1 MSRKNGLGKFVLGA
15 AIGAGIGLLFAPRSG
30 KETRK
35 ILKDKMDDLVKRA
48 KELDKEEVKAAIEA
62 KINEIKEGIRN
73 LDKETAIEIAKKQG
87 KKIRDKAEELALYV
101 KEKGTPVM
109 SKTADAVRSKAIDVT
124 KEVLNKLESK
134 QAK

>member
-1 MSRKNGLGKFVLGA
+1 MSKRGLGKFVLGA
-15 AIGAGIGLLFAPRSG
+15 LVGAGVGVLFAPRSG

-35 ILKDKMDDLVKRA
+35 ILKDKMDDLVKKAR
-48 KELDKEEVKAAIEA
+48 ELDKEEVKAAIEA
-62 KINEIKEGIRN
+62 KINEIKEGIKN
-73 LDKETAIEIAKKQG
+73 LDKETAVELAKKQG

-109 SKTADAVRSKAIDVT
+109 SKTADAVRNKAIDVT